1 MSTDALLIRSTPEP
15 LSLPASELSWTA
27 ARSSG
32 PGGQNVNKVSS
43 KVELH
48 FDFEHSSVLD
58 LQTKARLRALGA
70 SHLDAAGRLRIT
82 SQVTRE
88 QSRNL
93 EDARAKLADLVRRAL
108 ERPRPRKKTKP
119 SRGAKER
126 RLQAKKKV
134 GEKKQ
139 RRGRA
144 TRGDD

>member
-1 MSTDALLIRSTPEP
+1 MSTDSLLIRSTPEP

-48 FDFEHSSVLD
+48 FDFEHSTVLD
-58 LQTKARLRALGA
+58 LPTKARLRALGA

-82 SQVTRE
+82 SQATRD

-93 EDARAKLADLVRRAL
+93 DDARSKLADLVRRAL

-126 RLQAKKKV
+126 RLQTKKKV

-139 RRGRA
+139 GRGRA
-144 TRGDD
+144 AGGDD

>member
-1 MSTDALLIRSTPEP
+1 
-15 LSLPASELSWTA
+15 
-27 ARSSG
+27 
-32 PGGQNVNKVSS
+32 VSS

-58 LQTKARLRALGA
+58 LTTKARLRVLGA

-82 SQVTRE
+82 SQATRD

-93 EDARAKLADLVRRAL
+93 DDARTKLADLVRRAL

-126 RLQAKKKV
+126 RLQTKKKV
-134 GEKKQ
+134 GEKKEG
-139 RRGRA
+139 RGRA
-144 TRGDD
+144 RSDD